1 MKAGFKVN
9 VFFINSLKVLMSFI
23 ENSFCYFNSLN
34 LIKIFIV
41 ESYSP
46 QWQATSYEPEAL
58 LSVKT
63 QVFKETQIFSVLR
76 LLDLLQE

>member
-1 MKAGFKVN
+1 MTANF
-9 VFFINSLKVLMSFI
+9 L
-23 ENSFCYFNSLN
+23 
-34 LIKIFIV
+34 V

-46 QWQATSYEPEAL
+46 QWQATSYEPEAF